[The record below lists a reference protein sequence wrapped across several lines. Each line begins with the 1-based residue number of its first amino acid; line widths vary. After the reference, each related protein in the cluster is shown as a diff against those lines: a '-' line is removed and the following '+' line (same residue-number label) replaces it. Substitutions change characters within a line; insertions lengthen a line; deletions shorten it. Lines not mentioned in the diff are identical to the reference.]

1 MSELSLKERAEMIT
15 SSLVFGG
22 AKTFDQLKELD
33 WLKNTSDYGISLY
46 LREAERY
53 GWTNVRFP
61 VDKPPIY
68 IAPTKGRKM
77 ANGRD

>member
-1 MSELSLKERAEMIT
+1 MSDFSLKERAAMIT

-46 LREAERY
+46 LREAERQ
-53 GWTNVRFP
+53 GWSKVCFP
-61 VDKPPIY
+61 TGKPPIY
-68 IAPTKGRKM
+68 AATAKGRKM
-77 ANGRD
+77 ANERD